1 MKYRKPRAINWV
13 TFLLVGVAGLL
24 AYLLIY
30 LWPVYSVHS
39 RVKGILLDHV
49 PALYKANIMPA
60 DVSGPMMDDIRK
72 NIGVELKKLGINDKR
87 AKIFLR
93 HNPKELEL
101 EVRFKASAHFP
112 WPDKTYEFNLAPK
125 VVSDATRVDW

>member
-30 LWPVYSVHS
+30 LWPVYSVRA
-39 RVKGILLDHV
+39 RVKGILLDQV
-49 PALYKANIMPA
+49 PALYKANIMPD
-60 DVSGPMMDDIRK
+60 DVSRPMMDDIRK
-72 NIGVELKKLGINDKR
+72 NIGVELKKLGINDKA

-125 VVSDATRVDW
+125 VVSDATRVEW